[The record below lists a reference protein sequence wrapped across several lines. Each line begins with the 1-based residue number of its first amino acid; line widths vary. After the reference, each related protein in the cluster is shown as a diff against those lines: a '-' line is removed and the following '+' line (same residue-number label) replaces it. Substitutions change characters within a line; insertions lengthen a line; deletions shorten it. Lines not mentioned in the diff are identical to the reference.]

1 MSDSQNK
8 RQYKRMPKKSKLLY
22 KVIEFSNKEK
32 ALKKAIYKDVGG
44 GGILFETEEPLDIGA
59 LLKVEFDLQGW
70 QKYYPGFFKFD
81 QTSVS
86 EPITVVA
93 QVVRVEEIERGKK
106 YEIGVKFV
114 NIDELYR
121 EGIIEFIEA
130 NFGK

>member
-1 MSDSQNK
+1 MSGSGDK
-8 RQYKRMPKKSKLLY
+8 RRYKRLPKKSKLLY
-22 KVIEFSNKEK
+22 KIIEFSDKEK
-32 ALKKAIYKDVGG
+32 ALKKAIYKDIGG
-44 GGILFETEEPLDIGA
+44 GGMLFESEEPIEIGT

-93 QVVRVEEIERGKK
+93 QVVRIEELEKDKR

-121 EGIIEFIEA
+121 TGIIEFIEA
-130 NFGK
+130 NFNK

>member
-1 MSDSQNK
+1 MSGSGDK
-8 RQYKRMPKKSKLLY
+8 RRYKRLPKKSKLLY
-22 KVIEFSNKEK
+22 KIIEFSDREK
-32 ALKKAIYKDVGG
+32 ALKKAIYKDIGG
-44 GGILFETEEPLDIGA
+44 GGMLFESEEPIEIGT

-93 QVVRVEEIERGKK
+93 QVVRIEELEKDKR

-121 EGIIEFIEA
+121 TGIIEFIEA
-130 NFGK
+130 NFNK

>member
-1 MSDSQNK
+1 MPDNRNK
-8 RQYKRMPKKSKLLY
+8 RKYKRMPKQSKLLY
-22 KVIEFSNKEK
+22 KVIEYSDKEK
-32 ALKKAIYKDVGG
+32 SLKKAVYKDVGG
-44 GGILFETEEPLDIGA
+44 GGILFETEEPIEIGT

-93 QVVRVEEIERGKK
+93 QVVRVEELKKGRK